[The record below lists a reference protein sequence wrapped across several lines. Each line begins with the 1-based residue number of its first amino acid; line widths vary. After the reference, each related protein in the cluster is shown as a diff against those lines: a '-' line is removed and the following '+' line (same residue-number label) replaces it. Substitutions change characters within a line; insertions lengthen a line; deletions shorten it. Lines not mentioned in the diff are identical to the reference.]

1 MDRGGTER
9 QITQKETWSSR
20 LLSRNM
26 ILLVK
31 PNTKCDM
38 MRYISH
44 LLIQTRMVLEMKPGF
59 MMTEVFSACLCRK

>member
-1 MDRGGTER
+1 M
-9 QITQKETWSSR
+9 
-20 LLSRNM
+20 LSRNM

-59 MMTEVFSACLCRK
+59 MMTEVFNACPCGK